1 MEPLA
6 ALEGRVATLERSLRR
21 ARFATLVLGLAAVLT
36 AATAL
41 TTQSLTPEQF
51 RALQDAQSPE
61 MLATQRLVLT
71 NELGVE
77 QIGLVAGTDGSL
89 VVLDSE
95 GDVVVRLGGSPVRPV
110 EH

>member
-1 MEPLA
+1 
-6 ALEGRVATLERSLRR
+6 
-21 ARFATLVLGLAAVLT
+21 
-36 AATAL
+36 
-41 TTQSLTPEQF
+41 
-51 RALQDAQSPE
+51 